1 MLEQAFPFN
10 CIVYQIMLFP
20 FVLLLVWSKY
30 IVTTTKQA
38 EKQRVLQFLRK
49 GMVRNTCLAH
59 ETSGTDAKKK

>member
-1 MLEQAFPFN
+1 
-10 CIVYQIMLFP
+10 MLFP
-20 FVLLLVWSKY
+20 FALLLVWSKY

-59 ETSGTDAKKK
+59 EPSGTDAKKK